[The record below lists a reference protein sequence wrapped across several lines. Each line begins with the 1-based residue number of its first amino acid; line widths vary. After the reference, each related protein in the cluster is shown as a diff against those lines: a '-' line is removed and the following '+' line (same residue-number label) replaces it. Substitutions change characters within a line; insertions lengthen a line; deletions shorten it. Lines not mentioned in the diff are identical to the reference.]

1 LTGSTGFGQ
10 FAETLEGLGA
20 RRTGIL
26 GGEARNRASEI
37 LGYPV
42 WKSRQIGVNIED
54 YMRYALLWDGL
65 KQGMDL
71 NEASARVV
79 KYLVDYNDLTTLDRN
94 LKQIIPFWMWMSRNI
109 PLQMENMWTNPR
121 AYSYYESFRRNFED
135 KEGTSPY
142 LPDWMK
148 RSGAF
153 KLPKTGTIQVPGVK
167 PGSVFPFG
175 PALLTAGGQ
184 FGIGIGDD
192 FYLRPQLGYPGVG
205 EESIIDTL
213 VDSPEQVLARV
224 SPLLRAPLE
233 ALSNKQ
239 FFSGAPITREGDLAP
254 TWDRFVYT
262 LRQFGAPLSPLTR
275 LANATPARRWELY
288 QQLTDTKSSETSPQV
303 QEVNALLSFIGAP
316 GFRLRSDQERQ
327 EIWRR
332 FFELVE
338 EEEKAKAKTKAER
351 EKKQK

>member
-1 LTGSTGFGQ
+1 
-10 FAETLEGLGA
+10 
-20 RRTGIL
+20 
-26 GGEARNRASEI
+26 
-37 LGYPV
+37 
-42 WKSRQIGVNIED
+42 
-54 YMRYALLWDGL
+54 
-65 KQGMDL
+65 
-71 NEASARVV
+71 
-79 KYLVDYNDLTTLDRN
+79 
-94 LKQIIPFWMWMSRNI
+94 
-109 PLQMENMWTNPR
+109 
-121 AYSYYESFRRNFED
+121 
-135 KEGTSPY
+135 
-142 LPDWMK
+142 
-148 RSGAF
+148 
-153 KLPKTGTIQVPGVK
+153 
-167 PGSVFPFG
+167 VFPFG